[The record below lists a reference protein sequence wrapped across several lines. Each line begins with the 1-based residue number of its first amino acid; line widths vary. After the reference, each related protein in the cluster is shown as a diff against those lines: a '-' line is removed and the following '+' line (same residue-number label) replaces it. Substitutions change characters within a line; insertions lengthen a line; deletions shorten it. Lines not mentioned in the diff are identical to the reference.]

1 VIVAITG
8 GTGFIGRHLITRHIA
23 RGDEVRYLTRKAS
36 VPAIEGATAI
46 IGDLGVVDSLRPLV
60 QGADVLY
67 HCAAELHNAER
78 MHDANVSGTKNLL
91 TAAQG
96 EVKRWVQLSST
107 GVYGSKPVHDVNED
121 TPINPV
127 NAYELSK
134 AAADELVYQA
144 MTEGWLQGV
153 ILRPSNVY
161 GVDMP
166 NQSLFQLINMIRRGW
181 FFFIG
186 EKGAIAN
193 YIHVENVVDALILC
207 GTATLPANAR
217 TYIVSDFRR
226 LEDFVAIIAGALT
239 VHCPSKRMPESF
251 VRLIARLADYLPR
264 FPLSSSRVN
273 ALTYRYHYQTSK
285 IESELGY
292 QQQISMEAGISE
304 LVRSTKQKLKVV
316 RVVTASYV
324 VPWHLGNTLK
334 RIDGDFEMC
343 VVGQGVSSYQNDYPD
358 IKWVDIDLNRKIN
371 LLADLASLYRLC
383 RFFLSYKPDI
393 VHSIMPKAGLLTALA
408 GFLCRVPVRIHT
420 FTGQIWATK
429 KSTAKLFFYA
439 LDKIIATLNTVCLT
453 DSPSQSQ
460 YLYEHS
466 ISYAG
471 KPLPVLGDGSLS
483 GVDLT
488 RFDLARLKQPAT
500 QLAKELGISQ
510 KSFVFSFIA
519 RKTRDK
525 GAIDVIKA
533 FAQVVKEYPQCLL
546 LFVGPDESEG
556 ELETLMTETPELFN
570 NVRCIDKV
578 DNHELFLAVTDV
590 LCLPSYRE
598 GFGTIVID
606 AAALSVPTIGSNIV
620 GLVDAIDN
628 NKTGILFPA
637 GDINELTLAML
648 SFLKN
653 LAQLK
658 AMGAAARQ
666 RVECCFSADKLYADL
681 KRFYF
686 DMS

>member
-8 GTGFIGRHLITRHIA
+8 GTGFIGKHLIARHSA
-23 RGDEVRYLTRKAS
+23 RGDEVRYLTRKA
-36 VPAIEGATAI
+36 PAQAIAGATAI
-46 IGDLGVVDSLRPLV
+46 IGDLSVVDSLRPLV

-67 HCAAELHNAER
+67 HCAAELHDVER
-78 MHDANVSGTKNLL
+78 MNDTNVLGTKNLL
-91 TAAQG
+91 VAAQG

-107 GVYGSKPVHDVNED
+107 GVYGSKSVQDVNED
-121 TPINPV
+121 TPINPA
-127 NAYELSK
+127 NAYEQSK

-166 NQSLFQLINMIRRGW
+166 NQSLFQLINMIKRGW

-193 YIHVENVVDALILC
+193 YIHVENVVDALVLC
-207 GTATLPANAR
+207 GTAPLPANAR
-217 TYIVSDFRR
+217 TYIVSDYRN
-226 LEDFVAIIAGALT
+226 LEDFVAIIAGALA
-239 VHCPSKRMPESF
+239 VNCPSKRMPELF
-251 VRLIARLADYLPR
+251 VRLIAHLSDYLPR
-264 FPLSSSRVN
+264 FPLRPSRID
-273 ALTYRYHYQTSK
+273 ALTYRHHYQTEK

-292 QQQISMEAGISE
+292 QRQISMEEGITE
-304 LVRSTKQKLKVV
+304 LARSAAQKLKVV

-334 RIDGDFEMC
+334 RIDGDFEVC
-343 VVGQGVSSYQNDYPD
+343 VVGQGVSRYQNDYPGV
-358 IKWVDIDLNRKIN
+358 KWVDIGLNRKIS
-371 LLADLASLYRLC
+371 LFADLVSLYRLC

-393 VHSIMPKAGLLTALA
+393 VHSIMPKAGFLTALA

-420 FTGQIWATK
+420 FTGQVWATK
-429 KSTAKLFFYA
+429 KSKAKLFFYA
-439 LDKIIATLNTVCLT
+439 LDKIVATLNTVCLT

-466 ISYAG
+466 ISHAG
-471 KPLPVLGDGSLS
+471 KPLPVLGNGSLS
-483 GVDLT
+483 GVDLV
-488 RFDLARLKQPAT
+488 RFDRARLEQPAA
-500 QLAKELGISQ
+500 QLAKELSISQ
-510 KSFVFSFIA
+510 ESFVFAFIA

-525 GAIDVIKA
+525 GAIDIINA
-533 FAQVVKEYPQCLL
+533 FAQVVQEYPQCLL

-556 ELETLMTETPELFN
+556 ELESLMTETPELFN
-570 NVRCIDKV
+570 NVRCIDQV

-628 NKTGILFPA
+628 NKTGVLFSA
-637 GDINELTLAML
+637 GNINELTLAML
-648 SFLKN
+648 SFLKCP
-653 LAQLK
+653 AQLK
-658 AMGAAARQ
+658 SMGEAARQ

-686 DMS
+686 DIS